1 MLIFN
6 GSTCEF
12 NNKLFHVFNIVN
24 DLYLDVNVGA
34 EYCAFNKKEILD
46 QLTEIEKEIAKIIS
60 LNKMNYKEFWADQK
74 KAKKMLTQ

>member
-1 MLIFN
+1 MNKIF
-6 GSTCEF
+6 E
-12 NNKLFHVFNIVN
+12 KIIEAENIVN